1 MRQTGA
7 GEFSPTRL
15 ILPIGMKA
23 ARPLLPLLLT
33 SLVAVVAHAATT
45 QGSTP
50 LPAGWQA
57 KLAALLPQAGQ
68 TTQILERR
76 SSLSLFELQRRV
88 TNVGGSPDA
97 LRTVIVTVSQGKAP
111 VYDARLGITQDEFK
125 RYLVFQ
131 QSLAPSGKTLK
142 LPVTRDNVRLT
153 FGDTAGMNGVLRGV
167 SIDLKTG
174 ELRVP
179 EGFSTRPS
187 AVMPSTNPDR
197 TLDVKLGYQWR
208 VRANDPVTQN
218 GVNGELTLLLLNSG
232 QIILSYNRLSMLRGR
247 IDEGELILGYTR

>member
-1 MRQTGA
+1 
-7 GEFSPTRL
+7 
-15 ILPIGMKA
+15 
-23 ARPLLPLLLT
+23 
-33 SLVAVVAHAATT
+33 
-45 QGSTP
+45 
-50 LPAGWQA
+50 
-57 KLAALLPQAGQ
+57 
-68 TTQILERR
+68 
-76 SSLSLFELQRRV
+76 V

-97 LRTVIVTVSQGKAP
+97 LRTVIVNVSQGKAP

-131 QSLAPSGKTLK
+131 QSLAPSGKSLK
-142 LPVTRDNVRLT
+142 LPLTRDTSRLT
-153 FGDTAGMNGVLRGV
+153 FGDAVGMKGILKGVT
-167 SIDLKTG
+167 IDLKTG

-187 AVMPSTNPDR
+187 AVTPSASPSADR
-197 TLDVKLGYQWR
+197 LDVKLGYQWN

-218 GVNGELTLLLLNSG
+218 GINGELTLLMLSNG

>member
-1 MRQTGA
+1 
-7 GEFSPTRL
+7 
-15 ILPIGMKA
+15 MKA
-23 ARPLLPLLLT
+23 ARPLLPFLLT

-57 KLAALLPQAGQ
+57 KLASLLPQAGQ
-68 TTQILERR
+68 ATQILERR

-111 VYDARLGITQDEFK
+111 AYDARLGITQDEFK

-131 QSLAPSGKTLK
+131 QSLAPSGKSLK
-142 LPVTRDNVRLT
+142 LPVTRDNGRLT

-174 ELRVP
+174 ELRVR
-179 EGFSTRPS
+179 EGFSARPNAVTPSSSS
-187 AVMPSTNPDR
+187 ADR
-197 TLDVKLGYQWR
+197 LDVKLGYQWNL
-208 VRANDPVTQN
+208 RANDPVTQN
-218 GVNGELTLLLLNSG
+218 GIRGQFTLLLLNSG
-232 QIILSYNRLSMLRGR
+232 QIILSYDRFSMFKGSLN
-247 IDEGELILGYTR
+247 EGELILGYTR

>member
-1 MRQTGA
+1 
-7 GEFSPTRL
+7 
-15 ILPIGMKA
+15 MKA
-23 ARPLLPLLLT
+23 ARPLFPLLLT

-45 QGSTP
+45 QSSGQSSAQSSAP

-57 KLAALLPQAGQ
+57 KLVALLPQAGQ
-68 TTQILERR
+68 VTQILERR

-97 LRTVIVTVSQGKAP
+97 LRTVIVNVSQGKAP

-131 QSLAPSGKTLK
+131 QSLAPSGKSLK
-142 LPVTRDNVRLT
+142 LPVMRDNGRLS
-153 FGDTAGMNGVLRGV
+153 FGDAAGMNGVFKGV
-167 SIDLKTG
+167 TIDLKTG

-187 AVMPSTNPDR
+187 AVPPSIGTSADR
-197 TLDVKLGYQWR
+197 LDVKLGYQWNL
-208 VRANDPVTQN
+208 RANDPVTQN
-218 GVNGELTLLLLNSG
+218 GIRGQFTLILLNSG
-232 QIILSYNRLSMLRGR
+232 QIILSYDRFSMLRGR
-247 IDEGELILGYTR
+247 INEGELILGYAR

>member
-1 MRQTGA
+1 
-7 GEFSPTRL
+7 
-15 ILPIGMKA
+15 MKA
-23 ARPLLPLLLT
+23 ARPLLSLLLT
-33 SLVAVVAHAATT
+33 SVVAAVAYAATT
-45 QGSTP
+45 QESAS

-57 KLAALLPQAGQ
+57 KLVSLLPQAGQ
-68 TTQILERR
+68 PTQILERR

-125 RYLVFQ
+125 SYLVFK
-131 QSLAPSGKTLK
+131 QSIAPSGKSLK
-142 LPVTRDNVRLT
+142 LPVVRDNGRLT
-153 FGDTAGMNGVLRGV
+153 FGDTAGMKGVLKGV
-167 SIDLKTG
+167 NIDLKTG

-179 EGFSTRPS
+179 EGFSARPS
-187 AVMPSTNPDR
+187 AVMPNSNPDR
-197 TLDVKLGYQWR
+197 ALDVKVGYQWR

-218 GVNGELTLLLLNSG
+218 GINGELTLLMLSSG

-247 IDEGELILGYTR
+247 IDEGELILGYSR

>member
-1 MRQTGA
+1 
-7 GEFSPTRL
+7 
-15 ILPIGMKA
+15 MKA
-23 ARPLLPLLLT
+23 ARPLLSLLLT
-33 SLVAVVAHAATT
+33 SLVAVVAHAAAT
-45 QGSTP
+45 QGSMQ

-57 KLAALLPQAGQ
+57 KLASLLPQAGQ
-68 TTQILERR
+68 VTQILERR

-97 LRTVIVTVSQGKAP
+97 LRSVIDAVSQGKLP
-111 VYDARLGITQDEFK
+111 VYDARLGITKTEFK
-125 RYLVFQ
+125 SYLVFQ

-142 LPVTRDNVRLT
+142 LPVTRDNGRLT
-153 FGDTAGMNGVLRGV
+153 FGDAAGMNGVLKGV

-187 AVMPSTNPDR
+187 AVTPSASPDR
-197 TLDVKLGYQWR
+197 TLDVKLGYQWN

-218 GVNGELTLLLLNSG
+218 GVNGELTLLMLSSG
-232 QIILSYNRLSMLRGR
+232 QIILSYTRLSMLRGR